1 MSRLP
6 RLDLKEYYKVE
17 WCKVQGGADME
28 NGGREKKKKKIKD
41 EVSLVFFSPWNLGR
55 EKKNF
60 SLFFP
65 PSSPP

>member
-28 NGGREKKKKKIKD
+28 NGGREKKKKK
-41 EVSLVFFSPWNLGR
+41 
-55 EKKNF
+55 KNKG
-60 SLFFP
+60 
-65 PSSPP
+65 